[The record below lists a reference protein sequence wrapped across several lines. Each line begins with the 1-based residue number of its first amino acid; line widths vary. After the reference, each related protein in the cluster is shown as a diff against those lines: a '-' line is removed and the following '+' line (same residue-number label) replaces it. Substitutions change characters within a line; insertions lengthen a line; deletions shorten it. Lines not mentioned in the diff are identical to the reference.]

1 MARSRASQASSRRAT
16 SRSAGRRAS
25 EAEVEVVEE
34 PAGGMDWESAV
45 CLITT
50 VLLVTALLLVDYEM
64 GKAYGAGVL
73 F

>member
-1 MARSRASQASSRRAT
+1 MAKSRATQPSARRAT
-16 SRSAGRRAS
+16 SRSAGRRAP
-25 EAEVEVVEE
+25 EAEIEVLEE

-50 VLLVTALLLVDYEM
+50 LLLVTALLLVDYEM
-64 GKAYGAGVL
+64 GKHLGGGVL